1 MSTANEINKNA
12 IGATPWTVEPH
23 QASQGE
29 RLCVVDASGV
39 ILALTPGPLLDT
51 DEARL
56 RMMAAAPELLEVLE
70 DALDY
75 RRDAFEGDE
84 SVSGA
89 DLVEFFS
96 IWRERAKNAI
106 AKAEGKGGASC

>member
-1 MSTANEINKNA
+1 MPKIQGSEEVRH
-12 IGATPWTVEPH
+12 TPGPW
-23 QASQGE
+23 SI
-29 RLCVVDASGV
+29 DASGELV
-39 ILALTPGPLLDT
+39 IGSASTGTQASDFSNGVQDYPEALANLKL
-51 DEARL
+51 A
-56 RMMAAAPELLEVLE
+56 AAAPELLEALE

-106 AKAEGKGGASC
+106 AKAEGRG